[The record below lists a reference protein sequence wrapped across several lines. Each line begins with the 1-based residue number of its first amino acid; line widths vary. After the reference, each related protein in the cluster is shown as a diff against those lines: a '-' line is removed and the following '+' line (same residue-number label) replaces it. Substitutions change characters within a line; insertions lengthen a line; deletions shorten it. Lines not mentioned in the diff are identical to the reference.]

1 MYDPYWNMWGKKK
14 PFPCRTMPRTCTPL
28 SVTAVQILIILS
40 LVNGKGLWRSHTGT
54 LIHHAW
60 ASLSGGK
67 CAYMEVTHH
76 FIKETVECL
85 GVLSMGMLLK
95 SILKS
100 EKKLCL
106 LSAEVKCCAFLIIG
120 PLFWQ
125 SVMLLIATVCSL
137 PEIDRSE
144 SKIDHYVLIHKLLQ
158 NRPGR
163 LCILQSQTK
172 LQAVVLRHVSRFI
185 GPVLSHGWVCN
196 SSVPVG
202 HLSPV
207 LMQKS

>member
-1 MYDPYWNMWGKKK
+1 
-14 PFPCRTMPRTCTPL
+14 
-28 SVTAVQILIILS
+28 
-40 LVNGKGLWRSHTGT
+40 
-54 LIHHAW
+54 
-60 ASLSGGK
+60 
-67 CAYMEVTHH
+67 
-76 FIKETVECL
+76 
-85 GVLSMGMLLK
+85 
-95 SILKS
+95 
-100 EKKLCL
+100 
-106 LSAEVKCCAFLIIG
+106 
-120 PLFWQ
+120 
-125 SVMLLIATVCSL
+125 MLLIATVCSL